1 MKTHK
6 NLFSQVYS
14 FQNLLLAYKKAKKG
28 TKQSPETSEFFFNLE
43 KNIVE
48 LSEQIKNQTYKPAPY
63 KYFEIYDPKQ
73 RTISVASFTDRVI
86 HHAIVNVLEPI
97 YEKIFI
103 YHSYA
108 TRKNKGTHKA
118 VYQAQKY
125 LRKNK
130 WFLKNDIKKY
140 FNNINQQILLN
151 IISRKIND
159 KKLLI
164 LIEKIITN
172 GGENDI
178 GLPIG
183 NLTSQFFANVYLNEL
198 DYFIKQNLHC
208 KYYVRYMD
216 DFVIF
221 DNNKQNLKKC
231 LSEITNFIDKNLNLL
246 LKENAIVLNQQL
258 NGLSFL
264 GTRIYPSTI
273 RIKQENL
280 KRINK
285 KINEKLYFFY
295 RNKISENKM
304 YQTFNSYNAFLSNY
318 NTFQI
323 KSVIFDKGI

>member
-1 MKTHK
+1 LKTHK

-14 FQNLLLAYKKAKKG
+14 FQNLLLAYNKAKKG

-43 KNIVE
+43 KNILE
-48 LSEQIKNQTYKPAPY
+48 LSEQIKNETYKPAPY
-63 KYFEIYDPKQ
+63 TYFEIYDPKQ
-73 RTISVASFTDRVI
+73 RTISVASFTDSVI

-159 KKLLI
+159 KKLLT

-172 GGENDI
+172 GGVNDI

-216 DFVIF
+216 DFIVF
-221 DNNKQNLKKC
+221 DNNKENLKKY
-231 LSEITNFIDKNLNLL
+231 LSEITTFIDNNLNLL

-264 GTRIYPSTI
+264 GTKIYPSTI
-273 RIKQENL
+273 RVKQENL

-285 KINEKLYFFY
+285 KINKELYFFY

-304 YQTFNSYNAFLSNY
+304 HETFNSYNAFLSNY
-318 NTFQI
+318 NAFQI
-323 KSVIFDKGI
+323 KSIIFDKGI